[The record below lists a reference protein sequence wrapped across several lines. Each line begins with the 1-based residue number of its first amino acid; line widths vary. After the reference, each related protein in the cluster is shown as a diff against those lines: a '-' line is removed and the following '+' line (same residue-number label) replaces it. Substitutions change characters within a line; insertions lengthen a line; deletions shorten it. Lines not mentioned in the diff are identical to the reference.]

1 MLAKVAGGRHE
12 APLRAPSFGG
22 VFVLG
27 QYMSISIAGGLRVAA
42 AVFALAFSGAPVI
55 ARAGDPPAAFA
66 LVRAPAISNVSIAPD
81 GKHLA
86 ALTSADGNAVT
97 ISVWNTG
104 DLSKPSAV
112 IAAGKVRILGVRFL
126 KSDRLLIDTVQTF
139 TQGDDRGHLGRSFVS
154 DLQGK
159 TWTSLLP
166 DQRAKSSIDEYIA
179 KFDNAVL
186 LDSLPQDPT
195 HVIVMDLRPR
205 SRGDVLKVDLYSGET
220 AKLENASDKFF
231 SYRADLTGQIRA
243 RQSSDFED
251 GKLYVAQWFK
261 DPTTGQWSEHFRN
274 YAKDRENMDVVGF
287 ATDPNIVF
295 VRSSKGRDKAGIYEY
310 DLKQRKVTEPL
321 FEHKVFEAGG
331 VLIDRTP
338 ARLGQILGFTYQGP
352 STSIYWT
359 DEKLA
364 ALDKG
369 VRAALGVK
377 TVAMPWTDPGSNAQV
392 KIGVPSGANAMVI
405 SRSDDL
411 KAMIVDKSGPH
422 QPSEFYLL
430 TESGQLSLLGK
441 ALPDLDLS
449 TLGDTTLVE
458 YAARDGL
465 MIPAFLTKPPAD
477 KFGPGPYPTLIA
489 PHGGPWARDA
499 LTWDVAGWT
508 QYFASRGYAV
518 LQPQFRGSDG
528 WGQKLW
534 RAGDGQWGQKMQ
546 DDKDD
551 GAKWLID
558 QKIAAPDRIAMF
570 GYSYGGYAALVAA
583 IRPNGLYQCAVSGA
597 PGSLAS
603 FKRETFNN
611 RQLRELQRPT
621 VEGLDAVAH
630 AGEVKIPILLYRGD
644 RDSNQAVSN
653 GGEMKGVAADIKAAG
668 KPYRAFEIK
677 DMGHTYDTWTP
688 AMAVQQLTEIESF
701 LTKDCGPDG
710 L

>member
-1 MLAKVAGGRHE
+1 M
-12 APLRAPSFGG
+12 
-22 VFVLG
+22 
-27 QYMSISIAGGLRVAA
+27 A
-42 AVFALAFSGAPVI
+42 AVLALALSTGLSGAPAI
-55 ARAGDPPAAFA
+55 ARASEPPSAFA
-66 LVRAPAISNVSIAPD
+66 LVRAPAISNVSVSPD

-86 ALTSADGNAVT
+86 ALTSADGNTIT
-97 ISVWNTG
+97 ISVWSTD
-104 DLSKPSAV
+104 DLSKPYAV
-112 IAAGKVRILGVRFL
+112 IAAGKVRIWSVRFL
-126 KSDRLLIDTVQTF
+126 KNDRLLIETIQTF
-139 TQGDDRGHLGRSFVS
+139 TVGEHRGHLGRSFVS

-159 TWTSLLP
+159 AWTSLLP
-166 DQRAKSSIDEYIA
+166 DQQARSEDDEFAA

-186 LDSLPQDPT
+186 LDSLPQDPRN
-195 HVIVMDLRPR
+195 VVVMDLRTR
-205 SRGDVLKVDLYSGET
+205 SGGDILKLDVYSGQTTRIES
-220 AKLENASDKFF
+220 ASEKFF

-243 RQSSDFED
+243 RQSVDFED

-261 DPTTGQWSEHFRN
+261 DPATGQWSEHYRN

-287 ATDPNIVF
+287 STDPNIVF

-310 DLKQRKVTEPL
+310 DLKQRKITEPL
-321 FEHKVFEAGG
+321 FEHKVFDADD
-331 VLIDRTP
+331 VIIDHAP
-338 ARLGQILGFTYQGP
+338 ARLGQILGFTYEGP

-359 DEKLA
+359 DDKLA

-369 VRAALGVK
+369 VRGALGVK
-377 TVAMPWTDPGSNAQV
+377 IVATPWTDPGTNEQV
-392 KIGVPSGANAMVI
+392 KIGVPSGANVRVA
-405 SRSDDL
+405 SRSQDQ
-411 KAMIVDKSGPH
+411 KTVIVEKSGPR
-422 QPSEFYLL
+422 QPSEYYML
-430 TESGQLSLLGK
+430 TDTGQLSLLGK
-441 ALPDLDLS
+441 ANPDLDLS
-449 TLGDTTLVE
+449 ALGDTTLVE
-458 YAARDGL
+458 YTARDGL
-465 MIPAFLTKPPAD
+465 VIPAFLTRPPAD

-489 PHGGPWARDA
+489 PHGGPWARDE
-499 LTWDVAGWT
+499 LGWDPTGWT

-534 RAGDGQWGQKMQ
+534 RAGDGEWGQKMQ

-551 GAKWLID
+551 GARWLIA

-603 FKRETFNN
+603 FKRETFKN
-611 RQLRELQRPT
+611 RMARELQRPT

-644 RDSNQAVSN
+644 RDQNRAVSKDN
-653 GGEMKGVAADIKAAG
+653 EMKDVAADIKAAG
-668 KPYRAFEIK
+668 KPYRYFEIK

-701 LTKDCGPDG
+701 LTKECKPGG

>member
-1 MLAKVAGGRHE
+1 
-12 APLRAPSFGG
+12 
-22 VFVLG
+22 
-27 QYMSISIAGGLRVAA
+27 MSISNFGGLRATA
-42 AVFALAFSGAPVI
+42 AVLALAFSGAPAM
-55 ARAGDPPAAFA
+55 ARAGDPPSAFA
-66 LVRAPAISNVSIAPD
+66 LVRAPAISNVSVAPD

-86 ALTSADGNAVT
+86 ALTSADGTTVT
-97 ISVWNTG
+97 ISVWNAD

-112 IAAGKVRILGVRFL
+112 IAADKVRILGVRFL
-126 KSDRLLIDTVQTF
+126 KSDRLLIDTIQVYTE
-139 TQGDDRGHLGRSFVS
+139 GDERGHLGRSFVS

-159 TWTSLLP
+159 AWTGLLAAN
-166 DQRAKSSIDEYIA
+166 RARSTIEEYAA
-179 KFDNAVL
+179 KFDNASL
-186 LDSLPQDPT
+186 LDSLPQDPR
-195 HVIVMDLRPR
+195 HVIVMDQRPR
-205 SRGDVLKVDLYSGET
+205 SRGDILKLDLYSGET
-220 AKLENASDKFF
+220 AKLESASEKFF

-243 RQSSDFED
+243 RQSADFED

-261 DPTTGQWSEHFRN
+261 DPASGQWSEHFRN

-287 ATDPNIVF
+287 STDPNIVF

-310 DLKQRKVTEPL
+310 DLKQRKIIEPL

-331 VLIDRTP
+331 VVIDRTP
-338 ARLGQILGFTYQGP
+338 ARLGQILGFTYEGP
-352 STSIYWT
+352 GGSIYWA
-359 DEKLA
+359 DDKLA

-369 VRAALGVK
+369 VRAALGIK
-377 TVAMPWTDPGSNAQV
+377 TVAMPWTDPGSNLQV
-392 KIGVPSGANAMVI
+392 KIGVPSGADARVV

-411 KAMIVDKSGPH
+411 KTVIVEKSGPR
-422 QPSEFYLL
+422 QPSEFYRL
-430 TESGQLSLLGK
+430 TDTGQLSLLGK
-441 ALPDLDLS
+441 AYPDLDL
-449 TLGDTTLVE
+449 TVLGDTALVE

-489 PHGGPWARDA
+489 PHGGPWARDD
-499 LTWDVAGWT
+499 LGWDPTAWT
-508 QYFASRGYAV
+508 QYFATRGYAV
-518 LQPQFRGSDG
+518 LQPQFRGSTG

-534 RAGDGQWGQKMQ
+534 RAGDGEWGQKMQ

-583 IRPNGLYQCAVSGA
+583 IRPNGLYQCAVSGS

-603 FKRETFNN
+603 FKHETFNN
-611 RQLRELQRPT
+611 RMLRELQRPT

-644 RDSNQAVSN
+644 RDSNQAVSD

-677 DMGHTYDTWTP
+677 DMGHTLDTWTP

-701 LTKDCGPDG
+701 LAKDCGPGG

>member
-1 MLAKVAGGRHE
+1 
-12 APLRAPSFGG
+12 
-22 VFVLG
+22 
-27 QYMSISIAGGLRVAA
+27 MSISIGDGLRATAA
-42 AVFALAFSGAPVI
+42 ALVLAFSGAP
-55 ARAGDPPAAFA
+55 ALAWAGDPPSAVA

-81 GKHLA
+81 GKHLV
-86 ALTSADGNAVT
+86 ALTSANGNDVT
-97 ISVWNTG
+97 VSVWSTA

-126 KSDRLLIDTVQTF
+126 KSDRLLIDTIQVF
-139 TQGDDRGHLGRSFVS
+139 TEGDDRGHLGRTFVS
-154 DLQGK
+154 DLAG
-159 TWTSLLP
+159 TEWTSLLSAS
-166 DQRAKSSIDEYIA
+166 RARSANEEYA
-179 KFDNAVL
+179 SKFDNAAL
-186 LDSLPQDPT
+186 LDSLPQDPR
-195 HVIVMDLRPR
+195 HVIVVDLRPR
-205 SRGDVLKVDLYSGET
+205 SRGDVLKLDIYSGET
-220 AKLENASDKFF
+220 TKLESASDKFF
-231 SYRADLTGQIRA
+231 SYRADLGGQIRA
-243 RQSSDFED
+243 RQSADFED

-261 DPTTGQWSEHFRN
+261 DPATGQWSEHFRN

-287 ATDPNIVF
+287 STDPNIVF

-310 DLKQRKVTEPL
+310 DLKQRKITEPL

-338 ARLGQILGFTYQGP
+338 ARLGEILGFTYQGP
-352 STSIYWT
+352 STSIYWA
-359 DEKLA
+359 DDKLA

-377 TVAMPWTDPGSNAQV
+377 TVAMPWTDPGSNTQV
-392 KIGVPSGANAMVI
+392 KIGVPAGADAMVI

-411 KAMIVDKSGPH
+411 KTVIVEKSGPR
-422 QPSEFYLL
+422 QPSEYYML
-430 TESGQLSLLGK
+430 TDTGQLSLLGK
-441 ALPDLDLS
+441 ASPDLDLS
-449 TLGDTTLVE
+449 ALGDTTLVE

-477 KFGPGPYPTLIA
+477 KFGPGPYPALVA
-489 PHGGPWARDA
+489 PHGGPWARDD
-499 LTWDVAGWT
+499 LGWDPTAWT

-518 LQPQFRGSDG
+518 LQPQFRGSTG

-534 RAGDGQWGQKMQ
+534 RAGDNEWGQKMQ

-551 GAKWLID
+551 GAKWLIA

-583 IRPNGLYQCAVSGA
+583 IRPNGLYQCAISGA

-630 AGEVKIPILLYRGD
+630 AGEVKIPVLLYRGD
-644 RDSNQAVSN
+644 RDTNQAVSN

-677 DMGHTYDTWTP
+677 DMGHTLDTWTP
-688 AMAVQQLTEIESF
+688 AMAVQQLTEIDSF
-701 LTKDCGPDG
+701 LSKECKPGG

>member
-1 MLAKVAGGRHE
+1 
-12 APLRAPSFGG
+12 
-22 VFVLG
+22 
-27 QYMSISIAGGLRVAA
+27 MSISIVGGLRAGAA
-42 AVFALAFSGAPVI
+42 ALVLAFSGAP
-55 ARAGDPPAAFA
+55 ALAGGANPPTAFD

-97 ISVWNTG
+97 ITVWSTD

-112 IAAGKVRILGVRFL
+112 IAADKVRILGVRFL
-126 KSDRLLIDTVQTF
+126 KSDRLLIDTIQVYTE
-139 TQGDDRGHLGRSFVS
+139 GDDRGHLSRSFVS

-159 TWTSLLP
+159 EWTGLLAAS
-166 DQRAKSSIDEYIA
+166 RARSATEEYAA
-179 KFDNAVL
+179 KFDNATL
-186 LDSLPQDPT
+186 LDSLPQDAR
-195 HVIVMDLRPR
+195 HVIVLDRRPR
-205 SRGDVLKVDLYSGET
+205 SSGDILKLDIYSGET
-220 AKLENASDKFF
+220 VKLESASEKFF

-243 RQSSDFED
+243 RQSSDFEN
-251 GKLYVAQWFK
+251 GKLYIAQWFK

-287 ATDPNIVF
+287 STDPNIVF

-310 DLKQRKVTEPL
+310 DLKQRKITEPL
-321 FEHKVFEAGG
+321 FEHKMFDAGG

-352 STSIYWT
+352 STSIYWA

-369 VRAALGVK
+369 VRTALGLK
-377 TVAMPWTDPGSNAQV
+377 TAPLAWTDPGTNAQV
-392 KIGVPSGANAMVI
+392 KIGVPSGASAMVV

-411 KAMIVDKSGPH
+411 KTVIVEKSGPR
-422 QPSEFYLL
+422 QPSEFYML
-430 TESGQLSLLGK
+430 TDSGQLNLLGK
-441 ALPDLDLS
+441 ASPDLDVS
-449 TLGDTTLVE
+449 ALGETTLVE

-489 PHGGPWARDA
+489 PHGGPWARDE
-499 LTWDVAGWT
+499 LTWDPTGWT
-508 QYFASRGYAV
+508 QYFATRGYAV

-534 RAGDGQWGQKMQ
+534 RAGDNEWGQKMQ

-611 RQLRELQRPT
+611 RMLRELQRPT

-677 DMGHTYDTWTP
+677 DMGHTLDTWTP
-688 AMAVQQLTEIESF
+688 AMAVQQLTEIDSF
-701 LTKDCGPDG
+701 LTKECGPGG

>member
-1 MLAKVAGGRHE
+1 
-12 APLRAPSFGG
+12 
-22 VFVLG
+22 
-27 QYMSISIAGGLRVAA
+27 MSISIVGGLRATA
-42 AVFALAFSGAPVI
+42 AVLALTFSGAPAI
-55 ARAGDPPAAFA
+55 ARAGDPPSAFA

-86 ALTSADGNAVT
+86 ALTSADGNVVT
-97 ISVWNTG
+97 ISVWNTD

-112 IAAGKVRILGVRFL
+112 IAADKVRILGVRFL
-126 KSDRLLIDTVQTF
+126 KSDRLLIDTIQVYTE
-139 TQGDDRGHLGRSFVS
+139 GDERGHLGRSFVS

-159 TWTSLLP
+159 EWTGLLSAN
-166 DQRAKSSIDEYIA
+166 RARSATEEYAA
-179 KFDNAVL
+179 KFDNAAL
-186 LDSLPQDPT
+186 LDSLPQDPR
-195 HVIVMDLRPR
+195 HVIVADLRPR
-205 SRGDVLKVDLYSGET
+205 SRGDILKLDLYSGET
-220 AKLENASDKFF
+220 TKLESASEKFF

-261 DPTTGQWSEHFRN
+261 DPATGQWSEHFRN

-287 ATDPNIVF
+287 STDPNIVF

-310 DLKQRKVTEPL
+310 DLKQRKITEPL

-338 ARLGQILGFTYQGP
+338 ARLSQILGFTYEGP
-352 STSIYWT
+352 STSIYWA
-359 DEKLA
+359 DDKLV

-377 TVAMPWTDPGSNAQV
+377 TVAMPWTDPGSDAQV
-392 KIGVPSGANAMVI
+392 KIGVPSGANALVI

-411 KAMIVDKSGPH
+411 KTVIVEKSGPR
-422 QPSEFYLL
+422 QPSEFYRL
-430 TESGQLSLLGK
+430 TDSGQLSLLGK
-441 ALPDLDLS
+441 ANPDLDLS

-489 PHGGPWARDA
+489 PHGGPWARDE
-499 LTWDVAGWT
+499 LGWDPTGWT

-518 LQPQFRGSDG
+518 LQPQFRGSTG

-534 RAGDGQWGQKMQ
+534 RAGDDEWGQKMQ

-551 GAKWLID
+551 GAKWLVD

-583 IRPNGLYQCAVSGA
+583 IRPGGLYQCAVSGA

-621 VEGLDAVAH
+621 IEGLDAVAH
-630 AGEVKIPILLYRGD
+630 ASEAKIPLLLYRGD
-644 RDSNQAVSN
+644 RDTNQVVSN
-653 GGEMKGVAADIKAAG
+653 GGEMKGVVADLKAAG

-677 DMGHTYDTWTP
+677 DMGHTLDTWTP

-701 LTKDCGPDG
+701 LTKDCGPGG